1 MWKRSGSKCLSCFL
15 LELEKTP
22 QKFNID
28 TLKMAHIWGWRY
40 MNSIRPIILGPKMP
54 LVFMGACFF
63 FNATKAAPPTPWLT
77 QIFKVARQWWNK
89 ILTDKQ
95 GTAMVTKNGVKS
107 EQRSCHQTPRNKQ
120 FGLFNRNKINR
131 TISPLNAIQNRKKTS
146 RKSTGF
152 NPYTWKFFRSSK
164 IQEFG
169 CTDTRPRS
177 AQCHQQLGA
186 SDYPWDF
193 QDPVGSCR
201 TRHPGHSAWCCHSRK
216 GHSQKMDHLCL
227 KLEAMKKTGTAQA

>member
-1 MWKRSGSKCLSCFL
+1 MWKRSGSKCVSCFL

-28 TLKMAHIWGWRY
+28 TLKMAHIWGRRY

-54 LVFMGACFF
+54 LVFMGACFSLMQQRLLHQHRGWPRSSKSQG
-63 FNATKAAPPTPWLT
+63 NGGTKSWQTN
-77 QIFKVARQWWNK
+77 RG
-89 ILTDKQ
+89 

-120 FGLFNRNKINR
+120 FALFNRNKINQ
-131 TISPLNAIQNRKKTS
+131 TISPLNANKNKKKHQIIHGLTHM
-146 RKSTGF
+146 KG
-152 NPYTWKFFRSSK
+152 FRSSK

-177 AQCHQQLGA
+177 APCLQQLGA